1 MQRPLKVLIN
11 AQLIP
16 GGKPGGTEQFL
27 TSLVYALG
35 RLTQSD
41 EEYIL
46 ITHAHHP
53 DWLMPLLG
61 PNQRI
66 MVGPKP
72 KAERLGRAK
81 HWLGPL
87 RRPASDLYYGL
98 RQFVSRAPRQDTEAL
113 PQSDGFYES
122 LGGDVIHFPYQ
133 QFIHCRVPS
142 VFNPWDLQHLHY
154 PQFFSRGAIA
164 LRESVYRAAC
174 HEAQAVATAAVAVK
188 ADLQQHYGLDAQKIF
203 VIYNGAPSVLYGEL
217 TDGIL
222 REVRERFRLPASFA
236 FFPAQTWPHKNH
248 LRLLDALRLVR
259 DREGLRLNLV
269 CSGAKNGHWPAIRRR
284 IDKLGLQAQV
294 AFLGYISPLEL
305 RALYHLAEFVV
316 FPSLF
321 EGGGFPVVEAL
332 QEGVAAT
339 CSDLPTLQEYGGE
352 AVLKFDPHSV
362 ESIATSLLRISKDE
376 GLREHLRTRGKE
388 RVCRFT
394 WERTARTYRALYR
407 KVGGISLSEEDVHL
421 LSPNEVC

>member
-16 GGKPGGTEQFL
+16 GKPGGTEQFL

-35 RLTQSD
+35 RLTQSN

-53 DWLMPLLG
+53 DWLKPLLG

-66 MVGPKP
+66 VLGPEP
-72 KAERLGRAK
+72 QAERLGRAK
-81 HWLGPL
+81 QWLGPL
-87 RRPASDLYYGL
+87 RRPASNLYYGL
-98 RQFVSRAPRQDTEAL
+98 RQLVSRGPRQDSEAL
-113 PQSDGFYES
+113 PQSGGFYDS
-122 LGGDVIHFPYQ
+122 LGGEVIHFPYQ
-133 QFIHCRVPS
+133 EFTRSRLPAI
-142 VFNPWDLQHLHY
+142 FNPHDLQHLHY

-164 LRESVYRAAC
+164 LRETVYQAAC
-174 HEAQAVATAAVAVK
+174 REAQAVATPSVAVK
-188 ADLQQHYGLDAQKIF
+188 ADLEEQYGLDTQKIF
-203 VIYNGAPSVLYGEL
+203 VIHYGAPSALYGDL

-222 REVRERFRLPASFA
+222 HEVREKFRLPSSFA

-248 LRLLDALRLVR
+248 LRLLEALRLVR
-259 DREGLRLNLV
+259 DREGRRLNLV
-269 CSGAKNGHWPAIRRR
+269 CSGAKNDHWPAIQRRV
-284 IDKLGLQAQV
+284 DKLGLQEQV

-305 RALYHLAEFVV
+305 LALYHLAEFVV

-321 EGGGFPVVEAL
+321 EGGGFPVIEAL
-332 QEGVAAT
+332 QEGVAVA
-339 CSDLPTLQEYGGE
+339 CSDLPSLQEYGGE
-352 AVLKFDPHSV
+352 AVLKFDPQSV
-362 ESIATSLLRISKDE
+362 ESIATCLLRISQDE

-407 KVGGISLSEEDVHL
+407 KVGGVSLSKEDLDL
-421 LSPNEVC
+421 LSTNKVC